1 MANQCCDRR
10 HWRVKTC
17 ISILLKLKLNEAK
30 CIIIHKYANNPTLQ
44 TGDKCFTC
52 FVFLSSG
59 CLLTQLKLCLGRTVT
74 TTPIITEELPLG
86 HYCNNNP
93 SHSLLCCRSPLS
105 HHTTSSL
112 CTKKKEKNPHNCKTA
127 LFTESASHK
136 GAVNQSSLMLW
147 VWIPR
152 RFLTCLKMQTGETP
166 YSLRTVCAPSFRSLI
181 FYISKMLSGTTLR
194 ARFSGC

>member
-1 MANQCCDRR
+1 M
-10 HWRVKTC
+10 
-17 ISILLKLKLNEAK
+17 KLNASLSTSM
-30 CIIIHKYANNPTLQ
+30 PTTLHSRQ
-44 TGDKCFTC
+44 DKCFTC

-59 CLLTQLKLCLGRTVT
+59 SLLTQLKLCLGRTVT